1 MTRTRLAFA
10 LLGLTLMSACSVLP
24 ESEPLTT
31 SQLPAPRLATSSQPP
46 LPHSLRII
54 TPAASYALQ
63 TPRIMVTP
71 EGNILTSYQGA
82 RWTDPNPVLLR
93 EHLVQAF
100 QQSGSFKS
108 VSTEVHALQTDIQ
121 LYSDLRQ
128 FQTLYQGD
136 RVSAII
142 ELDAKLVDPGS
153 RGVIA
158 SRHFRVSQPLTDTA
172 VPAVVDGL
180 SSAAD
185 TLAQQ
190 LLDWSRATLRQDQA
204 Q

>member
-1 MTRTRLAFA
+1 MTRIRLAA
-10 LLGLTLMSACSVLP
+10 GLLGLTLMSACSVLP

-31 SQLPAPRLATSSQPP
+31 YQLPAPQLATSSQPP

-71 EGNILTSYQGA
+71 EGNTLTSYQGA

-136 RVSAII
+136 SVSAII

-172 VPAVVDGL
+172 VPAVVAGL

-190 LLDWSRATLRQDQA
+190 LIDWSRATLRQDQA
-204 Q
+204 L

>member
-1 MTRTRLAFA
+1 MTRIRLAA
-10 LLGLTLMSACSVLP
+10 GLLGLTLMSACSVLP

-31 SQLPAPRLATSSQPP
+31 YQVPAPQLATSSQPP
-46 LPHSLRII
+46 LPHSLRNI

-71 EGNILTSYQGA
+71 EGNTLTSYQGA

-100 QQSGSFKS
+100 PQSGSFKS

-128 FQTLYQGD
+128 FQTLYRGD
-136 RVSAII
+136 SVSAII

-158 SRHFRVSQPLTDTA
+158 SRHFRVRQPLTDTA

>member
-1 MTRTRLAFA
+1 MTRIRLAA
-10 LLGLTLMSACSVLP
+10 GLLGLTLMSACSVLP

-31 SQLPAPRLATSSQPP
+31 YQLPAPRLATGSQPP

-71 EGNILTSYQGA
+71 EGNTLTSYQGA

-136 RVSAII
+136 SVSAII

-190 LLDWSRATLRQDQA
+190 LLDWSRTTLRQDQA

>member
-1 MTRTRLAFA
+1 MTRIRLAA
-10 LLGLTLMSACSVLP
+10 GLLGLTLMSACSVLP

-31 SQLPAPRLATSSQPP
+31 YQLPAPRLATSSQPP

-71 EGNILTSYQGA
+71 EGNTLTSYQGA

-136 RVSAII
+136 SVSAII

-190 LLDWSRATLRQDQA
+190 LLDWSRTTLRQDQA

>member
-1 MTRTRLAFA
+1 MTRIRLAA
-10 LLGLTLMSACSVLP
+10 GLLGLTLMSACSVLP

-31 SQLPAPRLATSSQPP
+31 YQLPAPRLATSSQPP

-54 TPAASYALQ
+54 TPTASYALQ

-71 EGNILTSYQGA
+71 EGNTLTSYQGA

-136 RVSAII
+136 SVSAII

-190 LLDWSRATLRQDQA
+190 LIDWSRATLRQDQA

>member
-1 MTRTRLAFA
+1 MTRIRLAA
-10 LLGLTLMSACSVLP
+10 GLLGLTLMSACSVLP

-31 SQLPAPRLATSSQPP
+31 YQLPAPRLATSSQPP

-54 TPAASYALQ
+54 TPTASYSLQ

-71 EGNILTSYQGA
+71 EGNTLTSYQGA

-128 FQTLYQGD
+128 FQTLYRGD
-136 RVSAII
+136 SVSAII

>member
-1 MTRTRLAFA
+1 MTRIRLAA
-10 LLGLTLMSACSVLP
+10 GLLGLTLMSACSVLP

-31 SQLPAPRLATSSQPP
+31 YQLPAPRLATSSQPP

-71 EGNILTSYQGA
+71 EGNTLTSYQGV

>member
-1 MTRTRLAFA
+1 MTRIRLAA
-10 LLGLTLMSACSVLP
+10 GLLGLTLMSACSVLP

-31 SQLPAPRLATSSQPP
+31 YQLPAPQLATSSQPP

-71 EGNILTSYQGA
+71 EGNTLTSYQGA

-136 RVSAII
+136 SVSAII

-172 VPAVVDGL
+172 VPAVVAGL

-190 LLDWSRATLRQDQA
+190 LLDWSRTTLRQDQA

>member
-1 MTRTRLAFA
+1 MTRIRLAA
-10 LLGLTLMSACSVLP
+10 GLLGLTLMSACSVLP

-31 SQLPAPRLATSSQPP
+31 YQLPAPRLATSSQPP

-71 EGNILTSYQGA
+71 EGNTLTSYQGA

-190 LLDWSRATLRQDQA
+190 LLDWSRTTLRQDQA

>member
-1 MTRTRLAFA
+1 MIGKKGEDVDRLRRD
-10 LLGLTLMSACSVLP
+10 LTEMMGVP
-24 ESEPLTT
+24 V
-31 SQLPAPRLATSSQPP
+31 
-46 LPHSLRII
+46 H
-54 TPAASYALQ
+54 
-63 TPRIMVTP
+63 V
-71 EGNILTSYQGA
+71 NI
-82 RWTDPNPVLLR
+82 
-93 EHLVQAF
+93 E
-100 QQSGSFKS
+100 
-108 VSTEVHALQTDIQ
+108 EV
-121 LYSDLRQ
+121 RKP
-128 FQTLYQGD
+128 
-136 RVSAII
+136 

>member
-1 MTRTRLAFA
+1 MTRIRLAA
-10 LLGLTLMSACSVLP
+10 GLLGLTLMSACSVLP

-31 SQLPAPRLATSSQPP
+31 YQLPAPRLATSSQPP

-71 EGNILTSYQGA
+71 EGNTLTSYQGA

-128 FQTLYQGD
+128 FQTLYRGD
-136 RVSAII
+136 SVSAII